1 MEGPIAVLETQS
13 RALAQSVEARQAWI
27 RDEGAASI
35 PSAAHVWTRAVDGY
49 LSSRGTD
56 EAGKIVEAV
65 VAEEHDALLE
75 RAVLCARILRN
86 AVVGVQEAQTACFQ
100 IVPCVVETLW
110 KTTSFA
116 MQDVAEMQVLTRT
129 LVQLLSNA
137 VTQNDTLQSE
147 LFDTT
152 LHVKQGSPEKTARG
166 GADLI
171 ARLLQSGDAATSTAA
186 QVLLLNCT
194 LQSSERSRSICTTP
208 AGRTIVSAMLL
219 IIQAHLDD
227 DERDDEDMT
236 QKQAHQDGDSA
247 NHGIT
252 AEEEERERRHKR
264 YESLGVMYAFFTSLF
279 DQQLF
284 GSLYLQLA
292 PGDASDQGVAP
303 SLISHAQLTLLK
315 LLDSYLHF
323 GAPTYAKDT
332 ADKSS
337 PADLGELL
345 VSFEALATWAEDAM
359 ALAVKA
365 GAESKVD
372 LRLVDVHVG
381 LILLLQC
388 LITLGLKTEQ
398 DSKEGLWAAA
408 VELLS
413 RMRAPTFVRNLVGE
427 YWRRCCDRAA
437 Y

>member
-1 MEGPIAVLETQS
+1 MLETQS

-35 PSAAHVWTRAVDGY
+35 QSAAHVWTRAVDGY
-49 LSSRGTD
+49 LSSGGID
-56 EAGKIVEAV
+56 EAGKIVEAA
-65 VAEEHDALLE
+65 VAEEHDALIE

-129 LVQLLSNA
+129 LVQLLSNI

-152 LHVKQGSPEKTARG
+152 LHVKQGPPEKTARG
-166 GADLI
+166 GADLV

-194 LQSSERSRSICTTP
+194 LQSSERSRSICTTA
-208 AGRTIVSAMLL
+208 AGRTMVSAMLL

-236 QKQAHQDGDSA
+236 QKQARQDGDSA
-247 NHGIT
+247 SHGIT

-292 PGDASDQGVAP
+292 PGDATDHGVAP
-303 SLISHAQLTLLK
+303 SLVSHAQLTLLK

-332 ADKSS
+332 ADNKSS
-337 PADLGELL
+337 PADLVELL

-388 LITLGLKTEQ
+388 LITLGLKAEQ
-398 DSKEGLWAAA
+398 DSKEGLHAAA
-408 VELLS
+408 VESLS
-413 RMRAPTFVRNLVGE
+413 RMRAPTFVRKLVGE
-427 YWRRCCDRAA
+427 CW
-437 Y
+437 